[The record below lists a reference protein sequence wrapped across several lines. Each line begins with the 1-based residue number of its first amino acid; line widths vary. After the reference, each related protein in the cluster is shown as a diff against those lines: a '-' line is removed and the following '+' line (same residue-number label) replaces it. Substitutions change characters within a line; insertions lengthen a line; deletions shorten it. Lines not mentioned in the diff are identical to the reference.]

1 MLHTIMTFRNDKI
14 HPDIY
19 IYARVGLG
27 HIIKDPPHAIALDLR
42 AIAKVSI
49 AIANSLV

>member
-19 IYARVGLG
+19 IYARVG